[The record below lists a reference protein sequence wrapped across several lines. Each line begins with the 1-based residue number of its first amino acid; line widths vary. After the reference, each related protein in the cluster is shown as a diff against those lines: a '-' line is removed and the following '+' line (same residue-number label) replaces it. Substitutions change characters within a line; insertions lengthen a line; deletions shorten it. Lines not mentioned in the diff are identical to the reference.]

1 MRMVLSWKQTALPP
15 YDLWKNQVVC
25 LYIRSFE
32 VISLK
37 SLIALR
43 DTLSNNF

>member
-15 YDLWKNQVVC
+15 YDLWKKQVVC

-37 SLIALR
+37 SLIVLR
-43 DTLSNNF
+43 DTLSNDF